1 MTDNE
6 RLAVLEQRVK
16 HIEEH
21 TAKTATKV
29 DEIHAVLMQARGVRW
44 AIVSFAGLVGFLAG
58 MSNWL
63 FMRH

>member
-29 DEIHAVLMQARGVRW
+29 DEIYAVLMQARGVRGPSCHSQALW
-44 AIVSFAGLVGFLAG
+44 AFWPEWRIGCS
-58 MSNWL
+58 
-63 FMRH
+63 